1 MYHQGEGVPQ
11 DDAQSVHWYR
21 LAAGKGDAFALNN
34 LGFMAFNGLGMPAD
48 PVRAYALFTLA
59 AQRKNSNAQRALDLL
74 KPKLGNEEV
83 VRGDALVTQWD
94 AALKAGQT
102 PAF

>member
-11 DDAQSVHWYR
+11 DDAQSVRWYR
-21 LAAGKGDAFALNN
+21 VAAAKGDAFALNN

-48 PVRAYALFTLA
+48 PARAYALFTLA
-59 AQRKNSNAQRALDLL
+59 AQRKNSNAERALELL

-83 VRGDALVTQWD
+83 ARGDKLAADWD
-94 AALKAGQT
+94 AALKARQT